1 VTGAAGVADSKRN
14 FVYGLHA
21 INAVLDRAPE
31 RLLELWVVQPRDDA
45 RTRDCAI
52 ARRRAGVR
60 VQSVGGDALVK
71 LVGEVAHQGAV
82 AAVRP
87 LKAWDEHDLLAH

>member
-1 VTGAAGVADSKRN
+1 RGAGAAGVAESKRN

-21 INAVLDRAPE
+21 VNAVLERAPE
-31 RLLELWVVQPRDDA
+31 RLLELWVAQPRDDSPINA
-45 RTRDCAI
+45 VPGRAHH
-52 ARRRAGVR
+52 AGVR
-60 VQSVGGDALVK
+60 VQSAGNEALVK

-87 LKAWDEHDLLAH
+87 LKPWDEHDLI